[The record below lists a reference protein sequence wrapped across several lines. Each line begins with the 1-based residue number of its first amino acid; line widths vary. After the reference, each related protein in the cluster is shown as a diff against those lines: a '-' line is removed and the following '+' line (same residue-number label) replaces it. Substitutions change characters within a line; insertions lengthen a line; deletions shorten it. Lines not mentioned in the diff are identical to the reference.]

1 MKSLDYKGCLFFS
14 QFKYTL
20 SLVCVIKELPV
31 DLPVASTNE
40 PLVKGKTVVFGSLY
54 IAPLEASAS
63 RLMERMV
70 KVLTMPASINL
81 STHLRLNAT
90 EVTVNKRHTQ
100 THQGTRG
107 KEEGSRTDKIRNRS
121 AMDADEYRGK

>member
-1 MKSLDYKGCLFFS
+1 M
-14 QFKYTL
+14 
-20 SLVCVIKELPV
+20 LPV

-70 KVLTMPASINL
+70 KALPMSASINL
-81 STHLRLNAT
+81 PTLLCLNAMET
-90 EVTVNKRHTQ
+90 TVNKRH
-100 THQGTRG
+100 
-107 KEEGSRTDKIRNRS
+107 I
-121 AMDADEYRGK
+121 